1 MGHGGAEIGG
11 HKIAIFNGLAFN
23 LDTLYMTW
31 FTMSILIFG
40 SLLVRINWRLVPG
53 GWQNFVEL
61 VIEGLLAQI
70 DSTIGPNG
78 RKVAPLIITL
88 FLFLLIA
95 NWLGLV
101 PGFTSPTNDINTTLG
116 LALMIIII
124 VHGYSIKTKGLLAHF
139 KHFIEPN
146 ILFLPINIIEELAKP
161 VTLSFR
167 LFGNILA
174 GEILIVIL
182 GILVPY
188 VAPTLWLAFSVF
200 VGIIQ
205 ALIFTM
211 LSMSYLSN
219 SLEDHHNVEKE
230 G

>member
-1 MGHGGAEIGG
+1 M
-11 HKIAIFNGLAFN
+11 IFH

-31 FTMSILIFG
+31 LTMAIIIVG
-40 SLLVRINWRLVPG
+40 AVIARRGKEIVPR
-53 GWQNFVEL
+53 GWQNFVEM
-61 VIEGLLAQI
+61 VIEELLTQI
-70 DSTIGPNG
+70 EATMGPKG
-78 RKVAPLIITL
+78 KIFAPFIMTL
-88 FLFLLIA
+88 FLFLLVS

-116 LALMIIII
+116 LALAVLVL
-124 VHGYSIKTKGLLAHF
+124 VHGLSIHTKGIVPYI
-139 KHFIEPN
+139 KHFFQPHV
-146 ILFLPINIIEELAKP
+146 LFFPITVVEELAKP

-188 VAPTLWLAFSVF
+188 VVPTLWLAFSVF

-211 LSMSYLSN
+211 LSMSYLAGA
-219 SLEDHHNVEKE
+219 LQDHHD
-230 G
+230 

>member
-1 MGHGGAEIGG
+1 MGHNGAEIGG
-11 HKIAIFNGLAFN
+11 HKLINFAGLTFH

-31 FTMSILIFG
+31 LTMAIIIVG
-40 SLLVRINWRLVPG
+40 AIIARRGQAVVPR
-53 GWQNFVEL
+53 GWQNFIEMFIEEL
-61 VIEGLLAQI
+61 LVQIEA
-70 DSTIGPNG
+70 TIGPKG
-78 RKVAPLIITL
+78 KKFAPFIITL
-88 FLFLLIA
+88 FLFLLIS

-116 LALMIIII
+116 LALLVLAL
-124 VHGYSIKTKGLLAHF
+124 VHCLSIKTRGLLAYI
-139 KHFIEPN
+139 KHFFQPN
-146 ILFLPINIIEELAKP
+146 VLFFPINVVEELAKP

-174 GEILIVIL
+174 GEILIIIL

-188 VAPTLWLAFSVF
+188 VVPTLWLAFSVF

-211 LSMSYLSN
+211 LSMSYLSGA
-219 SLEDHHNVEKE
+219 LQDQHHD
-230 G
+230 

>member
-1 MGHGGAEIGG
+1 MGHGGHDIGG
-11 HKIAIFNGLAFN
+11 HKVAALAGLSFN

-31 FTMSILIFG
+31 LTMLVITVGILF
-40 SLLVRINWRLVPG
+40 VRMNWKLVPD

-61 VIEGLLAQI
+61 VIEGLLDQI
-70 DSTIGPNG
+70 DSTIGPGG
-78 RKVAPLIITL
+78 RKVAALILTL
-88 FLFLLIA
+88 FPFLLVS
-95 NWLGLV
+95 NWLGLI

-116 LALMIIII
+116 LALMMVSIA
-124 VHGYSIKTKGLLAHF
+124 HGYGIKTKGLFSHL

-174 GEILIVIL
+174 GEILIIIL

-188 VAPTLWLAFSVF
+188 VVPTLWLAFSVF

-219 SLEDHHNVEKE
+219 SLQEHHEVKKE